1 MNWWQWALAISAVF
15 LGASAQGSFGFG
27 LGLVAAPVL
36 AIADPDFIPGPLLM
50 VAMVLTVLVMLRE
63 KAGIDWRGLKWAI
76 IGRVPGSLAGTAL
89 VVVLSERL
97 LIISFSLLVIA
108 GVVLSSAGWKVEPT
122 SRTLFTAGAASGLMG
137 SVTSIGGPPMGIVYQ
152 RSTGAEIRATLSGFF
167 VFGSTLSVTLLI
179 LAGELHRADI
189 GRAAALTPPMLLGY
203 FSSRY
208 IARRLDGGSM
218 RVALLSF
225 SAVMC
230 LVLLVLELLSV

>member
-1 MNWWQWALAISAVF
+1 MNWWQWLLAVAAV
-15 LGASAQGSFGFG
+15 LVGASAQGSFGFG

-50 VAMVLTVLVMLRE
+50 VAMMLTILVMLRE
-63 KAGIDWRGLKWAI
+63 KSGIDWRGMKWAI

-97 LIISFSLLVIA
+97 LIIAFSLFVIV
-108 GVVLSSAGWKVEPT
+108 GVVMSVAGWKVQPT

-152 RSTGAEIRATLSGFF
+152 RSSGAEMRATLSGFF
-167 VFGSTLSVTLLI
+167 VFGSTLSVSLLL
-179 LAGELHRADI
+179 LAGELHVADL
-189 GRAAALTPPMLLGY
+189 GRAAVLTPPMLVGY

-208 IARRLDGGSM
+208 IARRLDGGHL
-218 RVALLSF
+218 RTALLAF

-230 LVLLVLELLSV
+230 LVVLVLELLGV